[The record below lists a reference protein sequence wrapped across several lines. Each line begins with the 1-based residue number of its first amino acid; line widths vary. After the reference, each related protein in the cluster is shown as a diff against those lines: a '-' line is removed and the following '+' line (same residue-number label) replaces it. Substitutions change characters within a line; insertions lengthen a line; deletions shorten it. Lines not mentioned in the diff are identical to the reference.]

1 MDGSA
6 YIRAGVPMKT
16 ERIAVAPLQKRRKR
30 RETER
35 LGGISPQ
42 PSLFHYQE
50 RTRICDRHENFARR
64 RKIGT

>member
-30 RETER
+30 REAER

-42 PSLFHYQE
+42 PSLFYQE
-50 RTRICDRHENFARR
+50 RTRICDRHENFARK

>member
-42 PSLFHYQE
+42 PSLFPLSGA
-50 RTRICDRHENFARR
+50 HEDL
-64 RKIGT
+64 

>member
-1 MDGSA
+1 
-6 YIRAGVPMKT
+6 MKT

-50 RTRICDRHENFARR
+50 RTRICDRHENFARK